1 MLALLK
7 LHESTIF
14 MIVKKLIYVSTTAP
28 QRSDSS
34 SHITNCRMMP
44 CCSLSRPD
52 TLQAPSQVQA
62 SECSVCRAGCTTDNN
77 AASRSLSHKHT
88 HIPVGLVVVV
98 DGGGGLS
105 SGAQQALSTSSPN
118 SISLKRPP
126 TPNTHTTSFSHTRTR
141 AGRPS

>member
-1 MLALLK
+1 
-7 LHESTIF
+7 
-14 MIVKKLIYVSTTAP
+14 MIEKKLIYLSTTAP

-44 CCSLSRPD
+44 CCSLSRPH

-98 DGGGGLS
+98 VDGGGAYPLELS
-105 SGAQQALSTSSPN
+105 RLC
-118 SISLKRPP
+118 LLLPP
-126 TPNTHTTSFSHTRTR
+126 TPSLSNAPPPPTHTQQAFLTPEPGQEDPLNYFH
-141 AGRPS
+141 